1 MVITGVER
9 LLAEPGMLSDAGRL
23 GLLCNEASVDS
34 RFRPAPELVHRG
46 FPGRLVCLF
55 GPQHGIGLTEQDNM
69 IETSHGTHPNLGIPV
84 YSLYGAARTP
94 DPAMLDGVDTV
105 LVDLQDTGTRVYTF
119 ATTVLLLM
127 EVCAGLG
134 KAVVILDRP
143 NPINGVDVEGN
154 VLDPE
159 FRSFVGPHPIPMRH
173 GLTLGELMSLYNGE
187 RGVGCMLRVVPMQGW
202 NRHWYYEQTGLEW
215 VMPSP
220 NMPLVETA
228 VVYPGQ
234 VLLEGTNLS
243 EGRGTTRPF
252 EIFGAPFLQP
262 AEVVRAMDAEACAGA
277 VLREIHF
284 RPTFNKWADRVC
296 RGFQIHV
303 TDRSR
308 FRPYRFTLSLLSAVS
323 SLYPN
328 GFRWSDP
335 PYEYVHDKL
344 PIEVILGDGRIRQD
358 IEEGCLRVNLEAQ
371 WGSALEG
378 YTQVRSNYLMY
389 HG

>member
-1 MVITGVER
+1 MVITGLER
-9 LLAEPGMLSDAGRL
+9 LLAEPGMLSDARRL
-23 GLLCNEASVDS
+23 ALLCNEASVDS
-34 RFRPAPELVHRG
+34 RFRPAPELVDRV

-69 IETSHGTHPNLGIPV
+69 IETGHGLHPTLGIPV
-84 YSLYGAARTP
+84 YSLYGATRTP
-94 DPAMLDGVDTV
+94 NPTMLEGVDTV

-173 GLTLGELMSLYNGE
+173 GLTLGELMSLYNE
-187 RGVGCMLRVVPMQGW
+187 EYRVGCMLRVVPMEGW
-202 NRHWYYEQTGLEW
+202 NRHWYYDRTDLEW

-262 AEVVRAMDAEACAGA
+262 AEVLRAMDPATRAGV

-284 RPTFNKWADRVC
+284 RPTFNKWAGRAC

-303 TDRSR
+303 TDRGR
-308 FRPYRFTLSLLSAVS
+308 FRPYRFTLSLLSAVMA
-323 SLYPN
+323 LYPDD
-328 GFRWSDP
+328 FRWSDP
-335 PYEYVHDKL
+335 PYEYEHDRL
-344 PIEVILGDGRIRQD
+344 PIEVILGDGTIREA
-358 IEEGCLRVNLEAQ
+358 IEQSRHLTDLEAV
-371 WGSALEG
+371 WDSALAT
-378 YTQVRSNYLMY
+378 YTQVRSDYLIY
-389 HG
+389 RG

>member
-1 MVITGVER
+1 M
-9 LLAEPGMLSDAGRL
+9 
-23 GLLCNEASVDS
+23 
-34 RFRPAPELVHRG
+34 
-46 FPGRLVCLF
+46 F

-69 IETSHGTHPNLGIPV
+69 IETGHGTHPTLGIPV

-94 DPAMLDGVDTV
+94 DPAMLHGVDTV

-134 KAVVILDRP
+134 KAMVILDRP

-159 FRSFVGPHPIPMRH
+159 FRSFVGPRPIPMRH

-187 RGVGCMLRVVPMQGW
+187 YRIGCMLRVVPMEGW
-202 NRHWYYEQTGLEW
+202 NRSWYYGQTGLEW

-262 AEVVRAMDAEACAGA
+262 AKVVQVMDPAALAGT

-284 RPTFNKWADRVC
+284 RPTFNKWAGRVC
-296 RGFQIHV
+296 KGFQIHV

-308 FRPYRFTLSLLSAVS
+308 FRPYRFTLSLLSAVT
-323 SLYPN
+323 SLYS
-328 GFRWSDP
+328 GDFRWSDP

-344 PIEVILGDGRIRQD
+344 PIDVILGDGRIREA
-358 IEEGCLRVNLEAQ
+358 IEQGRHITDLEAQ
-371 WGSALEG
+371 WHSALEK
-378 YTQVRSNYLMY
+378 YVQVRSKYLLY
-389 HG
+389 HGAAGSCNQDSQKPASDRIRIDRG